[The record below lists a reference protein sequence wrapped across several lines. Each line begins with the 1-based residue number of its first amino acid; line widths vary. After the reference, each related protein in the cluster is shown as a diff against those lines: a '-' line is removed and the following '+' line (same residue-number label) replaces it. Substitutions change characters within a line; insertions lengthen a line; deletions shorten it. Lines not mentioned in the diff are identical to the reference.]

1 MLLTHRL
8 PDEIHVQIFSWLD
21 GSMSN
26 RRANFRALCLTNR
39 NGYRLATPRLY
50 QTIGFGLAGRR
61 RHERLQM
68 LYKAILCNPTLLS
81 HVDTLHLYVGTMT
94 GLPFISPLSDCMGL
108 CRAALSQSGLDASYH
123 EPILK
128 DLIGRPEFGCIESI
142 AFLIV
147 LCRRLGTSSS
157 VGTFKLYIN
166 WHWKED
172 DILARTLSSLSQSPG
187 LCTVKNIELHDVFDG
202 PHCCGLSLAEIMV
215 FLQLPSLRSL
225 VILRLGRFRYPD
237 PFTLDRPERVDSALE
252 SLEILIVRYMTY
264 LESLLALCPRL
275 KSLTVRWSSRWFL
288 PGLVARTDDLK
299 NDWEILVNALQ
310 RLANLETLRILH
322 CTEDYLDSPFSGWD
336 GTPFWSLCG
345 VGTLKVLTIS
355 DIALVGIAGFDPGN
369 SSHGEGDYVF
379 QQAVLASL
387 LPESLRELTILH
399 YDIRLAGAIRLLARD
414 PMVAKLDKFTIYHCH
429 QVVCTAQD
437 WMEDPLL
444 AEIPKNIRR
453 YMYYEEP
460 RYW

>member
-1 MLLTHRL
+1 MHIPVVHRKSHKIILHSRVHCQTMLLTHRL

-128 DLIGRPEFGCIESI
+128 DLIGRPEFGSIESI

-172 DILARTLSSLSQSPG
+172 DILARTLSSLGQSPG
-187 LCTVKNIELHDVFDG
+187 LCTVKNIELHDVVDRQYR
-202 PHCCGLSLAEIMV
+202 CGLSLAEIMV

-225 VILRLGRFRYPD
+225 VISRLGRFD
-237 PFTLDRPERVDSALE
+237 QEHPFTLDLPERLDSALE
-252 SLEILIVRYMTY
+252 SLEILIVWYMTY
-264 LESLLALCPRL
+264 LDALLVLCPRL
-275 KSLTVRWSSRWFL
+275 KSLTVRWPNRWLLRRSFD
-288 PGLVARTDDLK
+288 AKK
-299 NDWEILVNALQ
+299 NR
-310 RLANLETLRILH
+310 RLGKRL
-322 CTEDYLDSPFSGWD
+322 
-336 GTPFWSLCG
+336 
-345 VGTLKVLTIS
+345 
-355 DIALVGIAGFDPGN
+355 GN
-369 SSHGEGDYVF
+369 SSQCLGR
-379 QQAVLASL
+379 A
-387 LPESLRELTILH
+387 
-399 YDIRLAGAIRLLARD
+399 
-414 PMVAKLDKFTIYHCH
+414 
-429 QVVCTAQD
+429 
-437 WMEDPLL
+437 
-444 AEIPKNIRR
+444 
-453 YMYYEEP
+453 
-460 RYW
+460 

>member
-1 MLLTHRL
+1 
-8 PDEIHVQIFSWLD
+8 
-21 GSMSN
+21 MSN
-26 RRANFRALCLTNR
+26 RTADFRALCLTNR

-50 QTIGFGLAGRR
+50 QTIGFGVGGRHS
-61 RHERLQM
+61 HERLQK
-68 LYKAILCNPTLLS
+68 LCKAILCNPTLLS

-94 GLPFISPLSDCMGL
+94 GLPFFSPLSDCMGL

-128 DLIGRPEFGCIESI
+128 ELIGRPWFSSIESI
-142 AFLIV
+142 ALLIG

-157 VGTFKLYIN
+157 VGTFKLYFD
-166 WHWKED
+166 WSWYED
-172 DILARTLSSLSQSPG
+172 DTVARTLSSLGQRSG
-187 LCTVKNIELHDVFDG
+187 LCTVKNIELHDVAEMQYD
-202 PHCCGLSLAEIMV
+202 CGLSLAEIMV

-225 VILRLGRFRYPD
+225 VISRLGRFGIPD

-252 SLEILIVRYMTY
+252 SLEILIVWYMTY

-275 KSLTVRWSSRWFL
+275 KSLTVRWPSRL
-288 PGLVARTDDLK
+288 SPRGSLARIDDLK

-310 RLANLETLRILH
+310 RLANLETLQILH
-322 CTEDYLDSPFSGWD
+322 CTENYLDSPFRGWD
-336 GTPFWSLCG
+336 NTPLRSLCG

-355 DIALVGIAGFDPGN
+355 DIALVGIAGFDPGK

-414 PMVAKLDKFTIYHCH
+414 PMVAKLDKFTVYHCH
-429 QVVCTAQD
+429 QIVWTTQD

-460 RYW
+460 PYW

>member
-1 MLLTHRL
+1 
-8 PDEIHVQIFSWLD
+8 
-21 GSMSN
+21 MSN
-26 RRANFRALCLTNR
+26 RTANFRALCLTNR

-50 QTIGFGLAGRR
+50 QTIGFGVGGRHS
-61 RHERLQM
+61 HERLQK
-68 LYKAILCNPTLLS
+68 LCKAILCNPTLLS
-81 HVDTLHLYVGTMT
+81 HVDTLHLYVGTMN
-94 GLPFISPLSDCMGL
+94 GLPFFSPLSDCMGL

-128 DLIGRPEFGCIESI
+128 ELIGNPWDGSIESI
-142 AFLIV
+142 ALLIG

-157 VGTFKLYIN
+157 VGTFKLYFD
-166 WHWKED
+166 WSWYED
-172 DILARTLSSLSQSPG
+172 DTVARTLSSLGQRSG
-187 LCTVKNIELHDVFDG
+187 LCTVKNIELHDVAEMQYD
-202 PHCCGLSLAEIMV
+202 CGLSLAEIMV

-225 VILRLGRFRYPD
+225 VISRLGRFGIPD

-252 SLEILIVRYMTY
+252 SLEILIVWYMTY

-275 KSLTVRWSSRWFL
+275 KSLTVRWPSRL
-288 PGLVARTDDLK
+288 SPRGSLARIDDLK

-310 RLANLETLRILH
+310 RLANLETLQILH
-322 CTEDYLDSPFSGWD
+322 CTENYLDSPFRGWD
-336 GTPFWSLCG
+336 NTPLRSLCG

-355 DIALVGIAGFDPGN
+355 DIALVGIAGFDPGK

-414 PMVAKLDKFTIYHCH
+414 PMVAKLDKFTVYHCH
-429 QVVCTAQD
+429 QIVWTAQD

-453 YMYYEEP
+453 HMYYEEP
-460 RYW
+460 PYW

>member
-1 MLLTHRL
+1 
-8 PDEIHVQIFSWLD
+8 
-21 GSMSN
+21 MSN
-26 RRANFRALCLTNR
+26 RTANFRALCLTNR

-50 QTIGFGLAGRR
+50 QTIGFGVGGRHS
-61 RHERLQM
+61 HERLQK
-68 LYKAILCNPTLLS
+68 LCKAILCNPTLLS
-81 HVDTLHLYVGTMT
+81 HVDTLHLYVGTMN
-94 GLPFISPLSDCMGL
+94 GLPFFSPLSDCMGL

-128 DLIGRPEFGCIESI
+128 ELIGNPWDGSIESI
-142 AFLIV
+142 ALLIG

-157 VGTFKLYIN
+157 VGTFKLYFD
-166 WHWKED
+166 WSWYED
-172 DILARTLSSLSQSPG
+172 DTVARTLSSLGQRSG
-187 LCTVKNIELHDVFDG
+187 LCTVKNIELHDVAEMQYD
-202 PHCCGLSLAEIMV
+202 CGLSLAEIMV

-225 VILRLGRFRYPD
+225 VISRLGRFGIPD

-252 SLEILIVRYMTY
+252 SLEIPIVWYMTY

-275 KSLTVRWSSRWFL
+275 KSLTVRWPSRL
-288 PGLVARTDDLK
+288 SPRGSLARIDDLK

-310 RLANLETLRILH
+310 RLANLETLQILH
-322 CTEDYLDSPFSGWD
+322 CTENYLFSPFRGWD
-336 GTPFWSLCG
+336 NTPLRSLCG

-355 DIALVGIAGFDPGN
+355 DIALVGIAGFDPGK

-414 PMVAKLDKFTIYHCH
+414 PMVAKLDKFTVYHCH
-429 QVVCTAQD
+429 QIVWSAQD

-453 YMYYEEP
+453 HMYYEEP